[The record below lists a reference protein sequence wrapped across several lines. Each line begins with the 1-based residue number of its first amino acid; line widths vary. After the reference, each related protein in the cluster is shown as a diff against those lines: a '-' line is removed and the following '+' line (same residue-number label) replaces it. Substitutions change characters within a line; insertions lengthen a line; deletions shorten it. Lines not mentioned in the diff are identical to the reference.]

1 LNIYV
6 STLYHGFILSCW
18 GLLSVRFSVWIT
30 NFLEFSNP
38 VGLVVNIV
46 IGFFCTLIFS
56 DVFLKYS
63 IKKIDGIVFKSTLKI
78 IKIFYSIV
86 LIILLLIIGYL
97 VFLMYKSDSYST
109 NQIIIASS
117 VLSTLAS
124 VAAAV
129 VVSSHKVLVS
139 EKC

>member
-1 LNIYV
+1 MNIYV
-6 STLYHGFILSCW
+6 STLYHGFIISCW

-30 NFLEFSNP
+30 NFLEFSNS

-86 LIILLLIIGYL
+86 LIILLLIVGYL

-129 VVSSHKVLVS
+129 VVSSHKILVS